1 MISGAA
7 SAVSGISDL
16 LCLSTPLQDAAGSIG
31 RTDKVAQQSLKLFR
45 LLQPKNF
52 ISKIPKPFF
61 LKTGRSSVFQ
71 LTGKQT
77 NKFNFL
83 VLEST

>member
-31 RTDKVAQQSLKLFR
+31 RRDKVAQQSLKLFR

-52 ISKIPKPFF
+52 ISKIPKPFSACSAGADTIVYDHG
-61 LKTGRSSVFQ
+61 LLLLAG
-71 LTGKQT
+71 
-77 NKFNFL
+77 L
-83 VLEST
+83 V